1 MKGQTALV
9 TGASRGIGAAIAA
22 RLQAEGCRVLQPSR
36 ELLEL
41 SSEESIET
49 FLSGLSGH
57 VDIVVNNA
65 GINRLGSLDEI
76 PSGDFE
82 EVLRINLLAPF
93 QLVRG
98 MAKGMKARRYGRIV
112 NVSSIW
118 SLVTRERRVTYSAAK
133 AGLNGLTKALAL
145 ELAPYNILVNA
156 VAPGYV
162 NTGLT
167 RKNNS
172 PAELEDIARQ
182 IPLGRLAEA
191 DEIAELVTFLCSPRN
206 SYITGQVIVIDG
218 GYLCK

>member
-49 FLSGLSGH
+49 FLSGLSGR

>member
-162 NTGLT
+162 NTELT

-172 PAELEDIARQ
+172 PAELEDITKQ

-218 GYLCK
+218 GDLCK

>member
-22 RLQAEGCRVLQPSR
+22 RLQAEGCRVLLPSR

-41 SSEESIET
+41 SSAESIRT

-162 NTGLT
+162 NTELT